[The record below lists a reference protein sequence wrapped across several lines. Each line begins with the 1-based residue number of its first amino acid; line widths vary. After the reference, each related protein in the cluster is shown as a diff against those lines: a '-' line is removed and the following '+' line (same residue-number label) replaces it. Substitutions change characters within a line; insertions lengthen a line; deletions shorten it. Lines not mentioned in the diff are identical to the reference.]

1 MQAAE
6 SIRAIRAAKPGD
18 KVLYFSSDPET
29 GLLMEARQK
38 SKLGGG
44 RTASARDADD
54 IARVAYGLHLRGIGI
69 LTQQR
74 YGQPG
79 DWRFNYYI
87 TLTRVVTPT
96 DINRAREIAPSLFA
110 DAA

>member
-6 SIRAIRAAKPGD
+6 SIRAIRAAKQGD

-29 GLLMEARQK
+29 GLLMEARQR

-54 IARVAYGLHLRGIGI
+54 IARVAYGLQMNGVGL
-69 LTQQR
+69 LTQAR
-74 YGQPG
+74 YGEKG
-79 DWRFNYYI
+79 DYRFNYYI
-87 TLTRVVTPT
+87 TLTRAVTPT
-96 DINRAREIAPSLFA
+96 DINRSREIAPSLFA
-110 DAA
+110 DA